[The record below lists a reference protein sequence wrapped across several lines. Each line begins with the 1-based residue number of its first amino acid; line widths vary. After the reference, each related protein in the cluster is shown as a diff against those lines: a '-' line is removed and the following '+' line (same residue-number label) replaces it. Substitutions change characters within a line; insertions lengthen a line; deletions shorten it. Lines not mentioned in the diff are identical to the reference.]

1 MHLKGRFLYFIQI
14 FHTFNEKAFPVTENT
29 SLLKMGVLVPNR

>member
-14 FHTFNEKAFPVTENT
+14 FHPFNEAFPVTENT